1 MATTAASIRFFF
13 FFLALTSSFSLL
25 LFYFQLT
32 GKHQAGRGVAQDH
45 RSRPWLRHSTAQG
58 KEKNKREDDECVVFF
73 LHSIGR
79 QRSRLSRPP
88 PPTSLPPF
96 SLLSLQFISTDAPVE
111 LRQAAAVA
119 FKNLVK
125 FKWEPAVLADDGENN
140 SNNDATANG
149 NGVSSSTST
158 STSATAAIS
167 LEVKHQV
174 KASIVAL
181 MLSAPPA
188 VRAQLSE
195 ALAVIGKYDYP
206 SRWPELLPDL
216 VARLRSANSP
226 SAASASAPSQ
236 TSSPSLAAT
245 HGVLATANAIC
256 KRYRGAFMTDSLSA
270 ELEYSQ
276 KLAGPLLESLRC
288 SLEQARAFTRA
299 ARAARGPSPF
309 SALFSPEDAAA
320 AARAADGALD
330 SARLAC
336 RVFLSLNSPGL
347 TEVFEEALPGWME
360 SLLAALTV
368 DDPGE
373 VESEGGGSQQSQQV
387 ADAGEAQAAVAAA
400 VAAASGP
407 GAVSLPPRGGSGSS
421 ESSAADALRAA
432 VCDAINLFV
441 EVNEEEFAP
450 YLPRFAAAV
459 WALLV
464 KVSSSSPAPSPAS
477 SSYASDSKSDAVAIA
492 AMRFLT
498 TVARGVHAGL
508 FVADSSASGGAAAAG
523 AAGTTAASSSPPSD
537 DPAEPSPT
545 GALAQVCDAV
555 VLPALVLRSDGTE
568 LFESNWVE
576 YVRRDAEG
584 ADADTRRRAAA
595 ELARALVERFPRGAG
610 VLFSRA
616 AQRLLEEAR
625 VGGPAAWRSKDA
637 ALYLVM
643 ALMAKKSERAPGV
656 SVAAAAASA
665 SSASAP
671 PVVDIPSFFA
681 AHVAPELASRAAG
694 PPDSASTG
702 SDVLAADALRFLS
715 TFRQLLRPSDLAA
728 ATPALVALLRVEAA
742 VVHSYAA
749 IALERLLAP
758 QRTLQA
764 AAAAAPGTTRGAPSA
779 VVSAPLVPRD
789 VLRPQ
794 LQPLLSALF
803 AAFELPDSSENEYL
817 MRCVARTLAA
827 AGPDVG
833 PFAPHALSE
842 LARMSLEAAAN
853 PSHPLFNHYLFES
866 VAVLVRAAAAAGE
879 PALAAVE
886 AALFP
891 AITAVLQNDVQ
902 EFHPYVFQV
911 LAQLAEAR
919 PLAPGVVGGEAAA
932 ATATTAAATTATA
945 TTLPPAY
952 LQLLRPLLAPA
963 FWERGANVPAL
974 ARLLRALLLRAGSSV
989 VREAQ
994 LEPVLG
1000 VVQKLI
1006 SSRGAADAESGRT
1019 ALALLR
1025 GVSAA
1030 SPSPSGGG
1038 GGAAALDPYLPT
1050 LWGLLFAR
1058 AQAARTPRFVRG
1070 LLLFASGFAVVK
1082 SSRPSGNGGGGA
1094 AALAAS
1100 VDAVQPG
1107 LFAGGLLRHLWT
1119 PALASLSVS
1128 GAPEDERKLACVA
1141 TGMVLAECE
1150 GVRATTDL
1158 AAALLSA
1165 AVAAA
1170 GGGGSGATAAH
1181 PSASSANLLLEDA
1194 LEDAAGGLTGGGG
1207 SHGGAGGHG
1216 GGGYS
1221 AAYAALIYAAP
1232 RPDDLL
1238 PLCPSAAA
1246 GLAEQL
1252 SRAVSPACGG
1262 AAWLAAAIGA
1272 AQNSEQLGARVREL
1286 LAGVGVAL

>member
-1 MATTAASIRFFF
+1 
-13 FFLALTSSFSLL
+13 
-25 LFYFQLT
+25 
-32 GKHQAGRGVAQDH
+32 
-45 RSRPWLRHSTAQG
+45 
-58 KEKNKREDDECVVFF
+58 
-73 LHSIGR
+73 
-79 QRSRLSRPP
+79 
-88 PPTSLPPF
+88 
-96 SLLSLQFISTDAPVE
+96 
-111 LRQAAAVA
+111 
-119 FKNLVK
+119 
-125 FKWEPAVLADDGENN
+125 
-140 SNNDATANG
+140 
-149 NGVSSSTST
+149 
-158 STSATAAIS
+158 
-167 LEVKHQV
+167 
-174 KASIVAL
+174 

-195 ALAVIGKYDYP
+195 ALAVIGKYDFP

-216 VARLRSANSP
+216 VARLQRANSAAAAEAAAAAQAP
-226 SAASASAPSQ
+226 PSCPAASAASA
-236 TSSPSLAAT
+236 PSLAAT

-276 KLAGPLLESLRC
+276 RLAGPLLDSLRC
-288 SLEQARAFTRA
+288 ALGRARAFTRA
-299 ARAARGPSPF
+299 ARAARAGSQA
-309 SALFSPEDAAA
+309 ALFSPEDAAA

-347 TEVFEEALPGWME
+347 TEAFEEALPGWME
-360 SLLAALTV
+360 LLLAALTV
-368 DDPGE
+368 EDPDESAGE
-373 VESEGGGSQQSQQV
+373 DAGAGAGGGV
-387 ADAGEAQAAVAAA
+387 HFADATAARAAVAAA
-400 VAAASGP
+400 VAAGSGP
-407 GAVSLPPRGGSGSS
+407 GAVALPPRSGGSETSP
-421 ESSAADALRAA
+421 SAADALRAA

-450 YLPRFAAAV
+450 YLPRFAASV

-464 KVSSSSPAPSPAS
+464 RVSSGAPSPAPAPAAPAS
-477 SSYASDSKSDAVAIA
+477 ARPPSDSRSDAVAIA

-508 FVADSSASGGAAAAG
+508 FVADGGGGAGGAAAAG
-523 AAGTTAASSSPPSD
+523 AGGATPPSSSS
-537 DPAEPSPT
+537 DPAEPSPG

-555 VLPALVLRSDGTE
+555 VLPALVLRPDGLE
-568 LFESNWVE
+568 LFETNWVE

-610 VLFSRA
+610 ALFSRA
-616 AQRLLEEAR
+616 AQRLLAEAQA
-625 VGGPAAWRSKDA
+625 GGPAAWRAKDA

-643 ALMAKKSERAPGV
+643 ALMARRGERAPGV
-656 SVAAAAASA
+656 SSAAAVAAAAASA
-665 SSASAP
+665 STSAP
-671 PVVDIPSFFA
+671 APVVDIPSFFA

-694 PPDSASTG
+694 PPDAPNG
-702 SDVLAADALRFLS
+702 PGADVLAADALRFLS
-715 TFRQLLRPSDLAA
+715 SFRHLLPAAALAA

-758 QRTLQA
+758 QRVVLPAAAAA
-764 AAAAAPGTTRGAPSA
+764 AAAAAPGTTARSSPSV
-779 VVSAPLVPRD
+779 VVSPPLVPRE

-794 LQPLLSALF
+794 LEPLLSALF

-817 MRCVARTLAA
+817 MRCVARVLAA

-833 PFAPHALSE
+833 PFAPQALAQ
-842 LARMSLEAAAN
+842 LARMALEAAAN
-853 PSHPLFNHYLFES
+853 PSHPLFNHSLFES

-886 AALFP
+886 GALFP
-891 AITAVLQNDVQ
+891 SITAVLQNDVQ

-919 PLAPGVVGGEAAA
+919 PLAPGVCGGAGGGAAAGSAAA
-932 ATATTAAATTATA
+932 AKQPA

-974 ARLLRALLLRAGSSV
+974 ARLLRALLLRAGAAV
-989 VREAQ
+989 VAEAQ

-1025 GVSAA
+1025 GVTAA
-1030 SPSPSGGG
+1030 
-1038 GGAAALDPYLPT
+1038 GGAAALEPYLPT

-1058 AQAARTPRFVRG
+1058 AQAARTPRFARG
-1070 LLLFASGFAVVK
+1070 LLAFASGFAVVRQ
-1082 SSRPSGNGGGGA
+1082 SA

-1107 LFAGGLLRHLWT
+1107 LFAGGLLRHLWA
-1119 PALASLSVS
+1119 PALASLAAA
-1128 GAPEDERKLACVA
+1128 GAPEAERKLACVA
-1141 TGMVLAECE
+1141 TGRVLAECAA
-1150 GVRATTDL
+1150 VRAAPDL

-1170 GGGGSGATAAH
+1170 GGGG
-1181 PSASSANLLLEDA
+1181 
-1194 LEDAAGGLTGGGG
+1194 GGGEED
-1207 SHGGAGGHG
+1207 GARPPPPPPRTRTCCWRTPWTTPQGA
-1216 GGGYS
+1216 S
-1221 AAYAALIYAAP
+1221 RAVEEATEAEREAATGEEATRRRTPRWPMPRRAPTTCCPRAP
-1232 RPDDLL
+1232 RPRRASPSSSPGPSPRRAAGRRGSLRRLARRRTPRRSARGCGSCLPALESSFEGRRGKEEGEICSRLSELL
-1238 PLCPSAAA
+1238 FLLFLFLCLSLYSHANIRDAAA
-1246 GLAEQL
+1246 LFIETTEEKKEGNATQ
-1252 SRAVSPACGG
+1252 RTK
-1262 AAWLAAAIGA
+1262 AAA
-1272 AQNSEQLGARVREL
+1272 
-1286 LAGVGVAL
+1286 

>member
-1 MATTAASIRFFF
+1 M
-13 FFLALTSSFSLL
+13 
-25 LFYFQLT
+25 
-32 GKHQAGRGVAQDH
+32 
-45 RSRPWLRHSTAQG
+45 
-58 KEKNKREDDECVVFF
+58 
-73 LHSIGR
+73 
-79 QRSRLSRPP
+79 
-88 PPTSLPPF
+88 
-96 SLLSLQFISTDAPVE
+96 
-111 LRQAAAVA
+111 
-119 FKNLVK
+119 
-125 FKWEPAVLADDGENN
+125 
-140 SNNDATANG
+140 
-149 NGVSSSTST
+149 
-158 STSATAAIS
+158 
-167 LEVKHQV
+167 KHQV

-195 ALAVIGKYDYP
+195 ALAVIGRYDYP
-206 SRWPELLPDL
+206 AKWPELLPDL
-216 VARLRSANSP
+216 VSRLQSANAASSSQP
-226 SAASASAPSQ
+226 LSASASASA
-236 TSSPSLAAT
+236 SSAPSLAAT

-276 KLAGPLLESLRC
+276 KLAGPLLDSLRC
-288 SLEQARAFTRA
+288 ALERARAFTSA
-299 ARAARGPSPF
+299 ARAARAGT
-309 SALFSPEDAAA
+309 ATGLFSSDDAAA
-320 AARAADGALD
+320 AARAAEGALD
-330 SARLAC
+330 TARLAC
-336 RVFLSLNSPGL
+336 RVFFSLNSPGL

-368 DDPGE
+368 EDPNEHTGSSGSP
-373 VESEGGGSQQSQQV
+373 SEQQQRFP
-387 ADAGEAQAAVAAA
+387 DAAAAQAAVAAA

-407 GAVSLPPRGGSGSS
+407 GAVSLPPRGNDD
-421 ESSAADALRAA
+421 APTVADALRAS

-464 KVSSSSPAPSPAS
+464 KVSASYSSAAASPSSAPSSSS
-477 SSYASDSKSDAVAIA
+477 SSSSDSRSDAVAIA

-508 FVADSSASGGAAAAG
+508 FVADSSSSGSGGAAG
-523 AAGTTAASSSPPSD
+523 TGTTTAAPTPPSF
-537 DPAEPSPT
+537 DPTEPSPT

-555 VLPALVLRSDGTE
+555 VLPALRLRQDGLE
-568 LFESNWVE
+568 LFEGNWVE

-595 ELARALVERFPRGAG
+595 ELARALFERFPRGAG
-610 VLFSRA
+610 ALFSRA
-616 AQRLLEEAR
+616 VQRLLAEAQA
-625 VGGPAAWRSKDA
+625 GGPAAWGSKDA
-637 ALYLVM
+637 ALHLVM
-643 ALMAKKSERAPGV
+643 ALMARRGERAPGV
-656 SVAAAAASA
+656 SIAAAAAAAAS
-665 SSASAP
+665 SNP
-671 PVVDIPSFFA
+671 PPPIVDIPSFFA
-681 AHVAPELASRAAG
+681 AHVAPELASRASSPAEQPSNG
-694 PPDSASTG
+694 PGA
-702 SDVLAADALRFLS
+702 DVLAADALRFLS
-715 TFRQLLRPSDLAA
+715 SFRHLLPAADLAA
-728 ATPALVALLRVEAA
+728 AAPALVALLRVEAA

-749 IALERLLAP
+749 IVLERLLAP
-758 QRTLQA
+758 QRAGAPPAAA
-764 AAAAAPGTTRGAPSA
+764 AAAAAPGTRAPTAA
-779 VVSAPLVPRD
+779 VVLSPPLVPRE
-789 VLRPQ
+789 VLSPL

-827 AGPDVG
+827 AGPEVG

-842 LARMSLEAAAN
+842 LARMATEAAAN

-891 AITAVLQNDVQ
+891 AITTVLQNDVQ

-919 PLAPGVVGGEAAA
+919 PLAPGVVGGGGSGGEVKSESQ
-932 ATATTAAATTATA
+932 TATTKTATPT

-974 ARLLRALLLRAGSSV
+974 ARLLRALLLRAGASV
-989 VREAQ
+989 VADSQ

-1025 GVSAA
+1025 GVAAKSPSSGSSGSAA
-1030 SPSPSGGG
+1030 
-1038 GGAAALDPYLPT
+1038 LEPYLPT
-1050 LWGLLFAR
+1050 LWGLLFSR

-1070 LLLFASGFAVVK
+1070 LLHFASGFAVVK
-1082 SSRPSGNGGGGA
+1082 SSSNGTGTGGA

-1119 PALASLSVS
+1119 PALASLASS
-1128 GAPEDERKLACVA
+1128 GAPEEERKLACVA

-1150 GVRATTDL
+1150 GVRAAPDL

-1170 GGGGSGATAAH
+1170 GGGGNVSATAAAH
-1181 PSASSANLLLEDA
+1181 PSASSVNLLLEDA
-1194 LEDAAGGLTGGGG
+1194 LDDAAGGLAG
-1207 SHGGAGGHG
+1207 GGHG
-1216 GGGYS
+1216 GHGGGHGGHGGYS
-1221 AAYAALIYAAP
+1221 AAYAALIYASP

-1238 PLCPSAAA
+1238 PSCPSAAA

-1252 SRAVSPACGG
+1252 ARAVSPASGG
-1262 AAWLAAAIGA
+1262 AGWLASALGSAAA
-1272 AQNSEQLGARVREL
+1272 AQGPAAAEVGARVREL
-1286 LAGVGVAL
+1286 LASVGVVL

>member
-1 MATTAASIRFFF
+1 M
-13 FFLALTSSFSLL
+13 TSS
-25 LFYFQLT
+25 
-32 GKHQAGRGVAQDH
+32 
-45 RSRPWLRHSTAQG
+45 STQ
-58 KEKNKREDDECVVFF
+58 KK
-73 LHSIGR
+73 
-79 QRSRLSRPP
+79 
-88 PPTSLPPF
+88 T
-96 SLLSLQFISTDAPVE
+96 QFISTDAPVE

-119 FKNLVK
+119 FKNHVK
-125 FKWEPAVLADDGENN
+125 FKWDPTADYGE
-140 SNNDATANG
+140 DEATATTANG
-149 NGVSSSTST
+149 NGGGGASSTST
-158 STSATAAIS
+158 AIPP
-167 LEVKHQV
+167 EVKHQV

-206 SRWPELLPDL
+206 SKWPELLPDL
-216 VARLRSANSP
+216 VARLQSANAATSAAHAPAAQPPLASP
-226 SAASASAPSQ
+226 SPPSAPP
-236 TSSPSLAAT
+236 PSLAAT

-276 KLAGPLLESLRC
+276 RLAGPLLDSLRAA
-288 SLEQARAFTRA
+288 LERARSCTRA
-299 ARAARGPSPF
+299 ARAAARAQAPAPGAF
-309 SALFSPEDAAA
+309 SQEDAAA

-330 SARLAC
+330 TARLAC
-336 RVFLSLNSPGL
+336 RVFFSLNSPGL

-360 SLLAALTV
+360 SLLAALTAE
-368 DDPGE
+368 DPDETASSSSPGH
-373 VESEGGGSQQSQQV
+373 QQQYP
-387 ADAGEAQAAVAAA
+387 DAAAQAATVA

-407 GAVSLPPRGGSGSS
+407 GAVSLPPRGPDAP
-421 ESSAADALRAA
+421 SAADALRAA
-432 VCDAINLFV
+432 VCDSINLFV

-464 KVSSSSPAPSPAS
+464 KVSSPSSPSPSSTSNS
-477 SSYASDSKSDAVAIA
+477 SSSDSRSDAVAIA

-508 FVADSSASGGAAAAG
+508 FVADSGGGGSGAAAAAG
-523 AAGTTAASSSPPSD
+523 AGAASSSSSD
-537 DPAEPSPT
+537 PVEPSPS

-555 VLPALVLRSDGTE
+555 VLPALSLRPDGIE
-568 LFESNWVE
+568 LFETNWVE

-595 ELARALVERFPRGAG
+595 ELARALVEKFPRGAG
-610 VLFSRA
+610 LLFSRA
-616 AQRLLEEAR
+616 VQRLLGEAQAA
-625 VGGPAAWRSKDA
+625 VPVAWRAKDA

-643 ALMAKKSERAPGV
+643 ALMAKRERAPVV
-656 SVAAAAASA
+656 SAAAAAS
-665 SSASAP
+665 SSTSTP
-671 PVVDIPSFFA
+671 SVVDVPSFFA
-681 AHVAPELASRAAG
+681 AHVAPELASRASA
-694 PPDSASTG
+694 PPEASASAIG
-702 SDVLAADALRFLS
+702 GPGADVLAADALRFLS
-715 TFRQLLRPSDLAA
+715 SFRHLLPAADLAA
-728 ATPALVALLRVEAA
+728 AMPALVALLRVEAA

-749 IALERLLAP
+749 IAIERLLAP
-758 QRTLQA
+758 QRGVA
-764 AAAAAPGTTRGAPSA
+764 AAAARAPA
-779 VVSAPLVPRD
+779 VVSPPLVPRE

-833 PFAPHALSE
+833 PFAPHALTQ
-842 LARMSLEAAAN
+842 LARMALEAAAN

-919 PLAPGVVGGEAAA
+919 PLAPGVVGGGEAPTA
-932 ATATTAAATTATA
+932 ATAAPA
-945 TTLPPAY
+945 PPAY

-974 ARLLRALLLRAGSSV
+974 ARLLRALLLRAGASV
-989 VREAQ
+989 VAEAQ

-1006 SSRGAADAESGRT
+1006 SSRGTADAESGRT

-1025 GVSAA
+1025 GVAA
-1030 SPSPSGGG
+1030 SLGGG
-1038 GGAAALDPYLPT
+1038 GGAAALEPYLPT

-1058 AQAARTPRFVRG
+1058 TQAARTPRFVRG
-1070 LLLFASGFAVVK
+1070 LLTFASGFAVVK
-1082 SSRPSGNGGGGA
+1082 SKNGTGGGA

-1119 PALASLSVS
+1119 PALASLAAS
-1128 GAPEDERKLACVA
+1128 GAPEEERKLACVA

-1150 GVRATTDL
+1150 AVRAAPDL

-1165 AVAAA
+1165 AAAAA
-1170 GGGGSGATAAH
+1170 GGGGGGGGGGGSLSAAASA
-1181 PSASSANLLLEDA
+1181 SASSAILLLEDA
-1194 LEDAAGGLTGGGG
+1194 LDDVAAGGLAGGV
-1207 SHGGAGGHG
+1207 HGGAGGGH
-1216 GGGYS
+1216 GGYS
-1221 AAYAALIYAAP
+1221 AAYSALTYATP
-1232 RPDDLL
+1232 RTDDLL
-1238 PLCPSAAA
+1238 PCCPSAAA

-1252 SRAVSPACGG
+1252 ARAVSPACGG
-1262 AAWLAAAIGA
+1262 SGWLAAALNA
-1272 AQNSEQLGARVREL
+1272 AQNSAELGARVREL
-1286 LAGVGVAL
+1286 LAGAGVVL